1 MIKESRVKFVHVIS
15 TREQQLVDLVN
26 RIGLNRSLKSL
37 VGTLLRKHLFS
48 AMQTRT
54 TGAVG

>member
-1 MIKESRVKFVHVIS
+1 MIKESRVKFVHVIF
-15 TREQQLVDLVN
+15 TRVQQLIDLVN
-26 RIGLNRSLKSL
+26 RTGLNRSLKSL
-37 VGTLLRKHLFS
+37 VGTLLRKHLCS